1 MLLLVGL
8 GNPGANYANNRHNI
22 GFMALDAITAKHGFA
37 AWRSRFQGLT
47 AEGTLGREKVI
58 ALKPET
64 FMNLSG
70 QAVGEALR
78 FYKIPTHAV
87 IVMYDEIELVP
98 GKVKVKRGGG
108 SAGHNG
114 IRSIDAHIG
123 PDYWR
128 VRLGVG
134 HPGQKERVHGHV
146 LSDFAKAEHA
156 GVQTLLDAV
165 AEYAPVLASELALDG
180 DGNRFM
186 TKVMLKTNPPPPR
199 EKKEKAAAAKAEGSD
214 GGTDT

>member
-8 GNPGANYANNRHNI
+8 GNPGADYVNNRHNI
-22 GFMALDAITAKHGFA
+22 GFLALDAITGSHGFS
-37 AWRSRFQGLT
+37 AWRSRFQGLV
-47 AEGTLGREKVI
+47 AEGMLGREKVI

-70 QAVGEALR
+70 QAVGEAVR

-87 IVMYDEIELVP
+87 VVVYDEIELVP

-114 IRSIDAHIG
+114 IRSIDSHIG

-134 HPGQKERVHGHV
+134 HPGDKARVHGHV
-146 LSDFAKAEHA
+146 LSDFSKTEQP

-165 AEYAPVLASELALDG
+165 SEYAPVLASELAVDG

-186 TKVMLKTNPPPPR
+186 TKVMLKTNPPPPKP
-199 EKKEKAAAAKAEGSD
+199 EKKEKSAAAPKSD
-214 GGTDT
+214 GTEES

>member
-1 MLLLVGL
+1 MLMLVGL

-22 GFMALDAITAKHGFA
+22 GFMAVDAIASRHGFSS
-37 AWRSRFQGLT
+37 WRSRFQGVT

-58 ALKPET
+58 ALKPAT

-87 IVMYDEIELVP
+87 IVLYDEIELAP
-98 GKVKVKRGGG
+98 GRIKVKRGGG

-134 HPGQKERVHGHV
+134 HPGDKARVHGHV
-146 LSDFAKAEHA
+146 LSDFAKADAEWLT
-156 GVQTLLDAV
+156 TLLDAV
-165 AEYAPVLASELALDG
+165 TDNAPVLASELAVDG

-186 TKVMLKTNPPPPR
+186 TKVMLKTCPPPPK
-199 EKKEKAAAAKAEGSD
+199 EKKEKPSSETDGAEES
-214 GGTDT
+214 